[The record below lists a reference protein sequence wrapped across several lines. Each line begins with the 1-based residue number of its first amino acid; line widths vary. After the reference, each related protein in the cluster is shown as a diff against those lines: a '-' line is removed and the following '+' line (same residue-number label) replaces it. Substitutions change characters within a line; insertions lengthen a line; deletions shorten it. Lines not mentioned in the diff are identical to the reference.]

1 MDNIKEVLDAGL
13 KGVKDTLAEQVK
25 SAEAKLETLVA
36 KHDEEVKNIGKSH
49 IDTVENIKSIEASI
63 LAMKERQDAYEKE
76 AGRLKGGNR
85 VESFG
90 SVLKDALRN
99 NSERINKFKSDK
111 SAFSFDVKAIMT
123 EGSNF
128 VNEVVEP
135 TRVPGIK
142 YGPERAARVR
152 NFLAQGTTASNTVY
166 YTQETAFTDQTAVT
180 AEGIAKPQNDLTL
193 TQLSAPVV
201 KIASH
206 FRVSEEALNDLDQL
220 ASHIA
225 LRGVEKYLNVE
236 DTQLLYG
243 VGGSGAIEGLT
254 VSATGYAMDG
264 YTDADAQEYDI
275 LIQGIKQL
283 RDNNFNPTAAMV
295 SIDRYVR
302 MLQRKDSE
310 GRYIMPDPV
319 IFGAQRPTVMGIPII
334 ATNAMADDDFLVADF
349 PMMTTLFDRE
359 GVNVRFYE
367 QDQDNAVKNL
377 VTVVIEGRLALPT
390 YLPGAGRYGDF
401 ADAIRNAGN
410 S

>member
-25 SAEAKLETLVA
+25 SAEGKLESLIA

-49 IDTVENIKSIEASI
+49 EETVNNIKSLEANI

-90 SVLKDALRN
+90 SVLKDALRAN
-99 NSERINKFKSDK
+99 TERINKFKADK

-123 EGSNF
+123 ESANF

-152 NFLAQGTTASNTVY
+152 NFLAQGTTSSNTVY
-166 YTQETAFTDQTAVT
+166 YTRETAFTDATAIT
-180 AEGIAKPQNDLTL
+180 AEGVGKPQNDLTL
-193 TQLSAPVV
+193 SQLSAPVY

-206 FRVSEEALNDLDQL
+206 FRVSEEALNDLDAL

-243 VGGSGAIEGLT
+243 TGSSQVEGLT
-254 VSATGYAMDG
+254 VSATDYALNDF
-264 YTDADAQEYDI
+264 TDVDAQEYDI
-275 LIQGIKQL
+275 LIQAVRQL
-283 RDNNFNPTAAMV
+283 RDNNYNPTAAMV
-295 SIDRYVR
+295 SIERFVR
-302 MLQRKDSE
+302 MIQRKDSE

-319 IFGAQRPTVMGIPII
+319 IFGAQRPTVLGIPIV

-367 QDQDNAVKNL
+367 QDQDNAIKNL

-390 YLPGAGRYGDF
+390 YLPGAGRYGNF

>member
-13 KGVKDTLAEQVK
+13 KGVKDTLSEQVK
-25 SAEAKLETLVA
+25 SAEGKLENLIA
-36 KHDEEVKNIGKSH
+36 KHDEEVKNIGRSH
-49 IDTVENIKSIEASI
+49 EDTVNNIKSLEANI
-63 LAMKERQDAYEKE
+63 LAMKERQDAHEKE

-90 SVLKDALRN
+90 SVLKDALRA

-123 EGSNF
+123 ESANF

-152 NFLAQGTTASNTVY
+152 NFLAQGTTSSNTVY
-166 YTQETAFTDQTAVT
+166 YTRETAFTDATAIT
-180 AEGIAKPQNDLTL
+180 GEGAGKPQNDLTL
-193 TQLSAPVV
+193 SQLSAPVY

-206 FRVSEEALNDLDQL
+206 FRVSEEALNDLDAL
-220 ASHIA
+220 SSHIA

-243 VGGSGAIEGLT
+243 TGSSQIEGLT
-254 VSATGYAMDG
+254 VSSTDYAMDA
-264 YTDADAQEYDI
+264 YTDADAQEYDV
-275 LIQGIKQL
+275 LIQAVRQL
-283 RDNNFNPTAAMV
+283 RDTNYNPTAAMV
-295 SIDRYVR
+295 SIDRFVR
-302 MLQRKDSE
+302 MIQRKDSE

-319 IFGAQRPTVMGIPII
+319 IFGAQRPTVLGIPII

-367 QDQDNAVKNL
+367 QDQDNAIKNL

-390 YLPGAGRYGDF
+390 YLPGAGRYGNF

>member
-13 KGVKDTLAEQVK
+13 KGVKDTLSEQVK
-25 SAEAKLETLVA
+25 SAEGKLENLIA

-49 IDTVENIKSIEASI
+49 EETVNNIKSLEANI

-90 SVLKDALRN
+90 SVLKDALRA
-99 NSERINKFKSDK
+99 NSERINKFKADK

-123 EGSNF
+123 ESSNF

-152 NFLAQGTTASNTVY
+152 NFLAQGTTSSNTVY
-166 YTQETAFTDQTAVT
+166 YTRETAFTNNTGIV
-180 AEGIAKPQNDLTL
+180 AEGGNKLQNDLTL
-193 TQLSAPVV
+193 TQLSAPVY
-201 KIASH
+201 KIAAH
-206 FRVSEEALNDLDQL
+206 FRVSEEALNDLDAL
-220 ASHIA
+220 SSHIA

-243 VGGSGAIEGLT
+243 TGSSQIEGLT
-254 VSATGYAMDG
+254 VSATDYAMDA
-264 YTDADAQEYDI
+264 YTDADAQEYDV
-275 LIQGIKQL
+275 LIQATRQL
-283 RDNNFNPTAAMV
+283 RDANFNPTAAMV
-295 SIDRYVR
+295 SIDRFVR
-302 MLQRKDSE
+302 MIQRKDSE

-319 IFGAQRPTVMGIPII
+319 IFGAQRPTVLGIPII
-334 ATNAMADDDFLVADF
+334 ATNAMQDDDFLVADF

-367 QDQDNAVKNL
+367 QDQDNAIKNL

-390 YLPGAGRYGDF
+390 YLPGAGRYGNF